1 MDSVNK
7 NFMDSAFHKQEFPEI
22 QIPQLYNGYRQSGSF
37 GRLLGVQLYN
47 M

>member
-1 MDSVNK
+1 MLWIPHI
-7 NFMDSAFHKQEFPEI
+7 FHKQEFPEI
-22 QIPQLYNGYRQSGSF
+22 QIPQLSNEYRQSGSF